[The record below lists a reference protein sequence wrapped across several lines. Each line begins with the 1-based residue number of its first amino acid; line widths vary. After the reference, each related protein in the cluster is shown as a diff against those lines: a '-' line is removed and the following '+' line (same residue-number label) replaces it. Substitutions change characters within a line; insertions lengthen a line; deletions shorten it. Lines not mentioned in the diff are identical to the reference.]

1 MKPVQG
7 VGRGATL
14 SMEFRLLEVMVKAC
28 EICENNTFKVEDLGS
43 LPYEINETQGK
54 LGRGEKEE

>member
-7 VGRGATL
+7 VGRGPTL
-14 SMEFRLLEVMVKAC
+14 SMEIRLLEVTVKAC

-43 LPYEINETQGK
+43 LPYEINEKQGK
-54 LGRGEKEE
+54 LSRGEKEE